1 MKPLLNTLENNEN
14 IGFGLLN
21 GGSNQSRTTTHKPTK
36 KSIKLSNSFHPQNSY
51 KKLTKCKLL
60 TGK

>member
-1 MKPLLNTLENNEN
+1 MVIMNNNNNMLWLL
-14 IGFGLLN
+14 FN